1 MPQFINQLPMRPTP
15 NQSSYI
21 EDGYNMIL
29 TEAPK
34 DLGGR
39 LFLNLARTMPELPCR
54 FISHYFMLH
63 SSHNLPCV
71 LLIVPQMTLIF
82 DPLTSF
88 DAR

>member
-1 MPQFINQLPMRPTP
+1 
-15 NQSSYI
+15 
-21 EDGYNMIL
+21 MIL

-39 LFLNLARTMPELPCR
+39 LFLNLARTMPELPC
-54 FISHYFMLH
+54 
-63 SSHNLPCV
+63 V
-71 LLIVPQMTLIF
+71 LLIVPQITLIF

>member
-1 MPQFINQLPMRPTP
+1 MRPTP

-39 LFLNLARTMPELPCR
+39 LFLNLARTMPELPWIM
-54 FISHYFMLH
+54 ISPLLH
-63 SSHNLPCV
+63 AAFLSQPTVCSADCAPDNSDL
-71 LLIVPQMTLIF
+71 
-82 DPLTSF
+82 
-88 DAR
+88 